1 MNVTPSKIKKIDLT
15 VACAIAE
22 QLDCLDG
29 KPADV
34 ESGQALSAVPSS
46 PAAGGD
52 QPENLDDQL
61 AGLYGPR

>member
-22 QLDCLDG
+22 PLDCLDG

-34 ESGQALSAVPSS
+34 EPGQALSAVPGNS
-46 PAAGGD
+46 AAAVD
-52 QPENLDDQL
+52 QPENVDDQP
-61 AGLYGPR
+61 AGLCGPR